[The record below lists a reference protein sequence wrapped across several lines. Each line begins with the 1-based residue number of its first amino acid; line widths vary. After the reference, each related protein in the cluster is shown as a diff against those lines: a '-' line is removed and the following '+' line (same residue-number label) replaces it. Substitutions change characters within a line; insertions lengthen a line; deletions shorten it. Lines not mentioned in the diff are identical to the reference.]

1 MEDSTFML
9 IHSSEEWKIEEKEIS
24 ETTRYDRNK
33 QKYTVVTIPIYQDK
47 NFRPENSHIHEKL
60 TIDLKH
66 ASCGNT
72 LIVLQVTYYSYIVT
86 INGKRKRIMSDMPF
100 RVKGCNYTYHFKNNI
115 CYLMGNYG
123 ITIKRCSEI
132 CHTTP
137 RIVKDVNKERL
148 KKLAGDMKP
157 LHLSKHLAVD
167 EFLLE
172 HNHRYCTV
180 VIDADTGEL
189 LYLEK
194 GKKQEQL
201 LHFFKWVGD
210 DFMKHVEAISMDM
223 NTNYYMA
230 VINNY
235 PHIEIVYDKF
245 HIIQWYNQTIVDR
258 LRCSEA
264 KRLKK
269 EADKLYKEGNIKEAT
284 LLMDERSLLFRARF
298 TLLANKRTLK
308 AKDELNSI
316 LNKQAK
322 EVAILEGRDPNEV
335 GKRRVNNVAAR
346 VALLDANDK
355 LQTVVRSREEL
366 QDILSINDAESLAEQ
381 LNKWIALYKNAGI
394 TQLTKFTKTM
404 QKRFNG
410 IVSRAKHHISSG
422 IMEGTNAFI
431 KALRRSAFGFQDFDY
446 FALLIWENSH
456 KSNSRRDT
464 LNNIPI
470 KHYHRNFKF
479 NNKRLKQTVYNWK
492 DSFVI

>member
-86 INGKRKRIMSDMPF
+86 IKGKRKRIMSDMPF

-172 HNHRYCTV
+172 HNHRYCTI
-180 VIDADTGEL
+180 VIDADTGE
-189 LYLEK
+189 
-194 GKKQEQL
+194 
-201 LHFFKWVGD
+201 
-210 DFMKHVEAISMDM
+210 
-223 NTNYYMA
+223 
-230 VINNY
+230 
-235 PHIEIVYDKF
+235 
-245 HIIQWYNQTIVDR
+245 
-258 LRCSEA
+258 
-264 KRLKK
+264 
-269 EADKLYKEGNIKEAT
+269 
-284 LLMDERSLLFRARF
+284 
-298 TLLANKRTLK
+298 
-308 AKDELNSI
+308 
-316 LNKQAK
+316 
-322 EVAILEGRDPNEV
+322 
-335 GKRRVNNVAAR
+335 
-346 VALLDANDK
+346 
-355 LQTVVRSREEL
+355 
-366 QDILSINDAESLAEQ
+366 
-381 LNKWIALYKNAGI
+381 
-394 TQLTKFTKTM
+394 
-404 QKRFNG
+404 
-410 IVSRAKHHISSG
+410 
-422 IMEGTNAFI
+422 FI
-431 KALRRSAFGFQDFDY
+431 
-446 FALLIWENSH
+446 
-456 KSNSRRDT
+456 
-464 LNNIPI
+464 
-470 KHYHRNFKF
+470 
-479 NNKRLKQTVYNWK
+479 
-492 DSFVI
+492 